1 MPDVSP
7 KLNSP
12 DRPRGLA
19 PEDADR
25 LIEAASTLKQA
36 IDDLAQEIATGTAIG
51 RAGARDRFDI
61 ALAEFSE
68 LTDRTREA

>member
-12 DRPRGLA
+12 DQPRELSGD
-19 PEDADR
+19 DANR
-25 LIEAASTLKQA
+25 LLEAATTLKQA
-36 IDDLAQEIATGTAIG
+36 IDDLAHEIVTGRPIG

-61 ALAEFSE
+61 ALADFSAI
-68 LTDRTREA
+68 TDRTREA